1 MKKNLIPC
9 LLLLLVMVT
18 TVIFLSHTKTEKKFT
33 TLRPRQNPTAIVITP
48 KTLFKI
54 QTKASEA
61 AAFVKKNKY
70 NTEFC
75 FLIDLSLPSNQK
87 RFFIYHFKKDTVLNS
102 GLVTH
107 GNCNETWLQ
116 GRRYS
121 NITGSGCSSIGKYK
135 IGAAYYGKFG
145 LAFKLHGLE
154 ATNDK
159 AMERYVVLHSHSCV
173 PETEVTRDICQSNG
187 CPTVSP
193 NFLKEIEPMIKAS
206 KKPILLWIIE

>member
-107 GNCNETWLQ
+107 GNCNENWLQ

-121 NITGSGCSSIGKYK
+121 NITGSGCSSTASIKL
-135 IGAAYYGKFG
+135 G
-145 LAFKLHGLE
+145 LPIMENLDWLLSCMAWKLLTIRQWS
-154 ATNDK
+154 ATWFCTLI
-159 AMERYVVLHSHSCV
+159 VVFRKQKLPATFAKVMDALRFH
-173 PETEVTRDICQSNG
+173 
-187 CPTVSP
+187 
-193 NFLKEIEPMIKAS
+193 
-206 KKPILLWIIE
+206 PIF